1 MTDQIEPERHPL
13 LPIGFLIRK
22 VYQKNQAIWQSMCPD
37 QQMTSMQSATLT
49 VLDHLGPC
57 SLTELGRAAAM
68 DPATTRG
75 VVERLHQRGM
85 IALMDD
91 PADKRKVIVRLEP
104 PALRFLEIISPIMPR
119 ITDATLKPL
128 NIAERLALEFLLL
141 KLTEADAVE

>member
-1 MTDQIEPERHPL
+1 MTDRTDTERHPL
-13 LPIGFLIRK
+13 TIGYLIRK
-22 VYQKNQAIWQSMCPD
+22 VYQKNQAIWQAMCPD
-37 QQMTSMQSATLT
+37 PQITSIQTATLT

-85 IALMDD
+85 ISLMDD
-91 PADKRKVIVRLEP
+91 SADKRKVIVRLEQP
-104 PALRFLEIISPIMPR
+104 GFRFLAAIAPIMPR
-119 ITDATLKPL
+119 ITDATLRPL

-141 KLTEADAVE
+141 KLTEAGGAE